1 MGETL
6 SAHSPPPSISAR
18 YRPDRREC
26 TLARAVPTLGDLVAP
41 LVALEIADLRAFALA
56 WARALPLV
64 TIIPVFGMPAVA
76 APIRLG
82 FAVALAVSAAPA
94 LRPLADGSS
103 PFVLALLREAAAGL
117 PVALGAAALL
127 WATVMA
133 GGLADNLRGGRES
146 LELPWLDEPASPL
159 AGLFGLFVAV
169 AFLEVG
175 GAARV
180 AAVLVEPELRT
191 TWAAGAERLA
201 ASIGLAVAIAAP
213 LVAGS
218 LLVEIA
224 GALVARSASPAFVL
238 PLLAPL
244 RSLALLAV
252 VWVSFDRI
260 AELVVLLQAAG

>member
-1 MGETL
+1 MPTVGE
-6 SAHSPPPSISAR
+6 
-18 YRPDRREC
+18 
-26 TLARAVPTLGDLVAP
+26 LVAP
-41 LVALEIADLRAFALA
+41 FIALEVADLRAFALA
-56 WARALPLV
+56 WARALPIV
-64 TIIPVFGMPAVA
+64 TIVPVFGMPAVA

-82 FAVALAVSAAPA
+82 FAAALALGAAPA
-94 LRPLADGSS
+94 LRPLASDGT
-103 PFVLALLREAAAGL
+103 PFVLALLRESAAGL
-117 PVALGAAALL
+117 PVALGTAALL

-133 GGLADNLRGGRES
+133 GGLADNLRGTREA
-146 LELPWLDEPASPL
+146 LELPWLEEPASPL

-169 AFLEVG
+169 AFIEVG

-180 AAVLVEPELRT
+180 AAVLAEPELRT
-191 TWAAGAERLA
+191 TWAAAAERLA

-218 LLVEIA
+218 LVVEIA
-224 GALVARSASPAFVL
+224 GALIARSASPAFVL

-260 AELVVLLQAAG
+260 AELVVILEAAG